1 MRRFLLSVISRLYF
15 LFPER
20 VYLYIRYYLIMGKA
34 LHLDNPKTMNEKM
47 QWLKL
52 YNRKSEYTQMVDK
65 VLAKGFVAKKIGEEY
80 IVPTLGVWKHF
91 DEIDFDALPNQFVL
105 KTNHSGGNTGVV
117 ICKDKKE
124 FDYHSAKKKLERSL
138 KSDISRKLV
147 EWPYRN
153 IERRILAETFLGDD
167 LTDYKFYCFDG
178 EVDVVLNCID
188 RQSGHPRF
196 YFFDKNWELRRL
208 NKSGKEAPEGFT
220 LPKPEGLDEM
230 FRIASVLSEGI
241 PFARVDLYSINGKI
255 YFGEITFFPD
265 SGFDCNRL
273 PEADLYFG
281 EKIKLP
287 SVTR

>member
-1 MRRFLLSVISRLYF
+1 MNLFRTLFFNPRRVFSKVWEKCSPIFVNDELYT
-15 LFPER
+15 R
-20 VYLYIRYYLIMGKA
+20 VRYYLHMGKK
-34 LHLDNPKTMNEKM
+34 LNLNNPQTFNEKL

-52 YNRKSEYTQMVDK
+52 YDHNPLYTKMVDK
-65 VLAKGFVAKKIGEEY
+65 YAVKEFVSQVIGEEY
-80 IVPTLGVWKHF
+80 IIPTLGVWNHF

-178 EVDVVLNCID
+178 E
-188 RQSGHPRF
+188 PR
-196 YFFDKNWELRRL
+196 YLYI
-208 NKSGKEAPEGFT
+208 S
-220 LPKPEGLDEM
+220 EGLDDHSTAAIS
-230 FRIASVLSEGI
+230 FYNIVIIRFSEFI
-241 PFARVDLYSINGKI
+241 IIF
-255 YFGEITFFPD
+255 
-265 SGFDCNRL
+265 
-273 PEADLYFG
+273 
-281 EKIKLP
+281 
-287 SVTR
+287 

>member
-1 MRRFLLSVISRLYF
+1 
-15 LFPER
+15 
-20 VYLYIRYYLIMGKA
+20 
-34 LHLDNPKTMNEKM
+34 
-47 QWLKL
+47 
-52 YNRKSEYTQMVDK
+52 MVDK
-65 VLAKGFVAKKIGEEY
+65 VLAKGFVAKKIGEEH

-153 IERRILAETFLGDD
+153 IERRILAETFLG
-167 LTDYKFYCFDG
+167 
-178 EVDVVLNCID
+178 
-188 RQSGHPRF
+188 
-196 YFFDKNWELRRL
+196 
-208 NKSGKEAPEGFT
+208 
-220 LPKPEGLDEM
+220 
-230 FRIASVLSEGI
+230 EGI